1 MLQTNLNDIFF
12 EERLKLEAIGLLRTY
27 EQETEEGRLFTYELV
42 PPLRPDEFFQDGML
56 NVLLYHRVEKAKIY
70 AASRLF
76 LLSGCSCRS
85 KRNISRSFEEVFH
98 VLQPGERKMTEEIH
112 QASSL
117 DQGYEY
123 VTVGSSQ
130 PAPLSDESF
139 DFDLLLAGMSDMM
152 IPRKALTKQ
161 VKRNN

>member
-1 MLQTNLNDIFF
+1 MVMLQTNLNDIF

-56 NVLLYHRVEKAKIY
+56 NVLLYHRVEKAKY
-70 AASRLF
+70 MQLRDYFSYPGVPADA
-76 LLSGCSCRS
+76 
-85 KRNISRSFEEVFH
+85 KNISRSFEEVFH
-98 VLQPGERKMTEEIH
+98 VLQPGERKMTEEIN

-117 DQGYEY
+117 DEGYEY

-130 PAPLSDESF
+130 PGTAF
-139 DFDLLLAGMSDMM
+139 
-152 IPRKALTKQ
+152 R
-161 VKRNN
+161 